1 MTSNETFVLVYF
13 FLKGDCFVLE
23 VRKRV
28 LYFSKYDKNFCRG
41 SIEIIYKVLIIV
53 QFTFILQISI
63 LKMSRILTNE
73 KFRGDNRAV
82 SKIWITQCEGHLSA
96 LEIENEKKIRYFIML
111 FRRDSF
117 LLLA

>member
-1 MTSNETFVLVYF
+1 
-13 FLKGDCFVLE
+13 
-23 VRKRV
+23 
-28 LYFSKYDKNFCRG
+28 
-41 SIEIIYKVLIIV
+41 
-53 QFTFILQISI
+53 
-63 LKMSRILTNE
+63 MSRILTNE